1 MNDMRK
7 LWIRSLIAATLIGII
22 VGIIT
27 MYAAWDHN
35 AGEVAYGA
43 DGIHLRSWLL
53 IGISWFIPVFVVT
66 SFIIGG
72 VFSIG
77 HWRDKIIKERRR

>member
-1 MNDMRK
+1 MNEMSK
-7 LWIRSLIAATLIGII
+7 LWVRSFIAATIIGII
-22 VGIIT
+22 VGVIM

-43 DGIHLRSWLL
+43 DGIHFRSWFT
-53 IGISWFIPVFVVT
+53 IGISWFIPIFVVT
-66 SFIIGG
+66 SAIIGG

-77 HWRDKIIKERRR
+77 HWRDKIIKDRRR